1 MTTTTQHSI
10 PSTAVAVV
18 THTYQFNDGDGESVA
33 ECRLIRRPSG
43 TWWITSLWVHP
54 DYRRQGY
61 GTRLLDQVIT
71 ERGDVPLY
79 LIVSPFTDQP
89 LSLAQ
94 LHAWY
99 ARWGFDV
106 TDVPDVLK
114 REEDE

>member
-1 MTTTTQHSI
+1 MANDI
-10 PSTAVAVV
+10 PPTAVAVV

-43 TWWITSLWVHP
+43 TCWITSLWVHP
-54 DYRRQGY
+54 DYRRKGY
-61 GTRLLDQVIT
+61 GARLFDQVIT

-79 LIVSPFTDQP
+79 LVVNPFTDQP
-89 LSLAQ
+89 LNRAQ

-99 ARWGFDV
+99 ARWGVDC

-114 REEDE
+114 REENE